1 VRHTAVDDVGR
12 AVNPLIIHGQT
23 HGGIAQGV
31 GQALLEQCFYDAGSG
46 QLVSGSLMDY
56 ALPRADVLPSYTT
69 DLSEVPSTTHP
80 LGLRPAGEGG
90 TTPALGVV
98 INAVVDALSEF
109 GVEHIEMPA
118 TPERIW
124 RAMRG
129 MTQRSRAAPDEAER
143 ERFG

>member
-1 VRHTAVDDVGR
+1 
-12 AVNPLIIHGQT
+12 
-23 HGGIAQGV
+23 
-31 GQALLEQCFYDAGSG
+31 
-46 QLVSGSLMDY
+46 MDY

-80 LGLRPAGEGG
+80 LGIRPAGEGG

-98 INAVVDALSEF
+98 INAVVDALAEF
-109 GVEHIEMPA
+109 GVGHIEMPA

-129 MTQRSRAAPDEAER
+129 MAQRSRALPDAPER